1 MHFIYCCINTFP
13 PFCLNI
19 CEPFLFTPACQFDL
33 GTVYDEQGKQMTFLH
48 STSKWTCSQLGLNL
62 ICQLYSQIL
71 YFTMLTNLP
80 QYSSQVYIPHQFFL
94 TYRTRI
100 QSTTYNIYYSLP
112 QATFLHAAR
121 SLLNILKLHLNPS
134 ITHYFLP

>member
-1 MHFIYCCINTFP
+1 MHFIYCCINNFP

-19 CEPFLFTPACQFDL
+19 CEPFLFTSACQFDL
-33 GTVYDEQGKQMTFLH
+33 GTVYDEQGKQMTFSAFH
-48 STSKWTCSQLGLNL
+48 QQMDMQLARPEPNL
-62 ICQLYSQIL
+62 LAKYCTLQCLPLCPSIL
-71 YFTMLTNLP
+71 LKYTYHTM
-80 QYSSQVYIPHQFFL
+80 QFFL